1 MASRRASAPCRSDIF
16 ARSCPEKRLQNA
28 CREFWSTLVM
38 SGSGESCVLDGRKFL
53 ARSKC
58 ADYCGG
64 RTTDRQHGPEQEV
77 DAHRTIRSEE
87 HTSELQSPCKLVCR
101 LLLEKKKKV
110 TSRIN
115 YSIKEVNFFGRTS
128 FIMVS

>member
-64 RTTDRQHGPEQEV
+64 GTTDRQHRPEQEG
-77 DAHRTIRSEE
+77 DAH
-87 HTSELQSPCKLVCR
+87 
-101 LLLEKKKKV
+101 KKIS
-110 TSRIN
+110 TLHLPNPRP
-115 YSIKEVNFFGRTS
+115 TPADPTTHPAPP
-128 FIMVS
+128 

>member
-64 RTTDRQHGPEQEV
+64 GNTQPPHRPRQGGGGRQTEFKTPPSHTPPTSGHPTTPPTPTHPAV
-77 DAHRTIRSEE
+77 A
-87 HTSELQSPCKLVCR
+87 
-101 LLLEKKKKV
+101 
-110 TSRIN
+110 RI
-115 YSIKEVNFFGRTS
+115 
-128 FIMVS
+128 

>member
-77 DAHRTIRSEE
+77 DAHRTISRLHLRSES
-87 HTSELQSPCKLVCR
+87 TR
-101 LLLEKKKKV
+101 LNSSHITISYAVFCLKKKK
-110 TSRIN
+110 N
-115 YSIKEVNFFGRTS
+115 K
-128 FIMVS
+128 